1 VKLTVISIGKE
12 RSGLFAPGV
21 AEYAKRLSHVAKLEL
36 LELPESKRGGAGG
49 KADEAQAILGKLKP
63 TDVLV
68 ALDEKGKS
76 LGSVAFA
83 KWLDQHQAQGRHV
96 VLVIGGDDG
105 LDEAVRARAQLTLS
119 LSAMTMPH
127 RLARLVLM
135 EQLYRAFSILRGE
148 PYHRE

>member
-1 VKLTVISIGKE
+1 MASSVVLAFFKDEAAAEAAVTELKAWDKIEDDVKLNAIG
-12 RSGLFAPGV
+12 
-21 AEYAKRLSHVAKLEL
+21 
-36 LELPESKRGGAGG
+36 
-49 KADEAQAILGKLKP
+49 IL
-63 TDVLV
+63 